1 MHICKRY
8 MHFFGYRTACHLLG
22 NGYWNISI
30 IKIGCFY
37 PVSII
42 GLSSAHLRLISKT
55 EMGSK
60 KRPIIKIPLCYKDTK
75 NMENVTNTC
84 VCAFFFCTF
93 ARYFCKPIYNH
104 THGKRD
110 TNRHRNNR
118 GVRST
123 ALRAYHTAKKWQ
135 VQ

>member
-1 MHICKRY
+1 
-8 MHFFGYRTACHLLG
+8 LG
-22 NGYWNISI
+22 NGQWNISI

-37 PVSII
+37 PMSII

-60 KRPIIKIPLCYKDTK
+60 KRPIIKISLYTFMLQRYEKYGKCDEYLR
-75 NMENVTNTC
+75 MC
-84 VCAFFFCTF
+84 IFFCTF
-93 ARYFCKPIYNH
+93 ARYFCKPICNH

-118 GVRST
+118 GVRSA
-123 ALRAYHTAKKWQ
+123 ALRAYHTAKEWQ